1 MRLYLIRHGRT
12 SNNFEQV
19 AQGWADPDL
28 DEVGFHQAE
37 LVSNYFESIPLD
49 QIYSSD
55 LKRSLQTAT
64 PTSTQQGVSIIST
77 QSLRERSMGELEN
90 APMAELRHAFDTEV
104 QRTGESRFRC
114 RPRGVE
120 SAYDV
125 MNRVT
130 EFAQSISKELNHVAA
145 FTHGMAEECLLCSL
159 IGAPVESSR
168 SFNFDNA
175 SITTL
180 IWSFDVWQLESY
192 NSTAHLAV

>member
-12 SNNFEQV
+12 SNNLSQV

-37 LVSNYFESIPLD
+37 LVAKYFESIPLD
-49 QIYSSD
+49 QIFSSD
-55 LKRSLQTAT
+55 LKRSVQTAT
-64 PTSTQQGVSIIST
+64 PTSTHHGLNIITT
-77 QSLRERSMGELEN
+77 QLLRERSMGELEN
-90 APMAELRHAFDTEV
+90 APMAELRHAFDSEV
-104 QRTGESRFRC
+104 ERTGESRYKC

-130 EFAQSISKELNHVAA
+130 QFAQSLSTDLNHVAV
-145 FTHGMAEECLLCSL
+145 FTHGMAEECLLCAL

-175 SITTL
+175 SVTSVT
-180 IWSFDVWQLESY
+180 WNFDVWQLESY
-192 NSTAHLAV
+192 NSIEHLTV